1 MFAPLPITN
10 TMNNDT
16 VGVWD
21 VPLSDGL
28 HTVEFEHGTAS
39 GKRIIRVDSKEVFR
53 SDWMFKLVGDQEFT
67 IGAIPCRVR
76 IEPVS
81 GFSYAYSLIVN
92 GKTLEEFTRRR
103 NKRVCTWT
111 IGETHRIVLE
121 KDTLDIWVDG
131 QKVDATG
138 EFVDGGT
145 ETHFTVGDSSGY
157 IKAVSGANRK
167 EGIIYSLIYNN
178 QVVPQESEAVEN

>member
-1 MFAPLPITN
+1 MSS
-10 TMNNDT
+10 DV

-28 HTVEFEHGTAS
+28 HTIEFEHGTAS
-39 GKRIIRVDSKEVFR
+39 GKRVIRVDNEVIFR
-53 SDWMFKLVGDQEFT
+53 NEWMFKLVGDQDFK
-67 IGAIPCRVR
+67 IGDIPCKVR

-81 GFSYAYSLIVN
+81 GFSYSYSLIVN

-103 NKRVCTWT
+103 NKRACTWT
-111 IGETHRIVLE
+111 IGGNHRIVLE

-145 ETHFTVGDSSGY
+145 ETHFTVGDGSAY
-157 IKAVSGANRK
+157 IKAMSGTNRK
-167 EGIIYSLIYNN
+167 EGIVYTLVYNN
-178 QVVPQESEAVEN
+178 EIVPLECESNNDEQ